1 MILYALCI
9 VLIQRFCPLQ
19 VEPNERCK
27 KGYRHKRYRPRNNL
41 GREGHL
47 ARALMK
53 GTRGELE
60 LSLFVCLLRCFHRP
74 LSLVGRAPPRP
85 QTFGRCGGKRLT
97 HRFPTTISP
106 QRGGGGGQECEGV
119 VQEAAKPAIPSP
131 PPGLIALVG
140 LLGSARVCRSLPLY
154 NDAVGIARTSCLS
167 SSRPEGFEVI
177 LVKSLIRRSIL
188 RVHNTTPMWEVL
200 GKAFWGRSW
209 SV

>member
-1 MILYALCI
+1 MGVGKRNGKGETGSEEAGEYPHYSRAKSAARSRTENLALRHESTMILYALCI

-74 LSLVGRAPPRP
+74 LSLVGR
-85 QTFGRCGGKRLT
+85 RL
-97 HRFPTTISP
+97 RKLL
-106 QRGGGGGQECEGV
+106 EG
-119 VQEAAKPAIPSP
+119 AAAS
-131 PPGLIALVG
+131 G
-140 LLGSARVCRSLPLY
+140 
-154 NDAVGIARTSCLS
+154 
-167 SSRPEGFEVI
+167 
-177 LVKSLIRRSIL
+177 
-188 RVHNTTPMWEVL
+188 
-200 GKAFWGRSW
+200 
-209 SV
+209 